1 MTARAPCTIGR
12 HARADRVC
20 ATLFRISHGLRRLRD
35 SDIDGQQNNKASDRD
50 LDVPP
55 HIFTHGVEN
64 STLGCIVNQDS
75 SRVATL
81 TLKSWEFI
89 DSTGGEVIRLDHLAI
104 PVTDAG
110 RSRDW
115 YTSNLG
121 LKLEFEIAERK
132 TVALRDDGDL
142 TLFLYTPTDNR
153 VSPSC
158 TLAFQVDEVDDKY
171 RELAARRVAFEKSP
185 QKLLWGYGAELRD
198 PDGYLIY
205 LWDGKVDAG
214 KGW

>member
-1 MTARAPCTIGR
+1 
-12 HARADRVC
+12 
-20 ATLFRISHGLRRLRD
+20 
-35 SDIDGQQNNKASDRD
+35 
-50 LDVPP
+50 
-55 HIFTHGVEN
+55 
-64 STLGCIVNQDS
+64 
-75 SRVATL
+75 
-81 TLKSWEFI
+81 
-89 DSTGGEVIRLDHLAI
+89 VIRLDHLAI
-104 PVTDAG
+104 PVTDVG

-121 LKLEFEIAERK
+121 LKVEFEVAERK
-132 TVALRDDGDL
+132 TVALQDDGDL

-158 TLAFQVDEVDDKY
+158 TLTFQVDDVDAKY

-205 LWDGKVDAG
+205 LWDEKSMRE
-214 KGW
+214 KGGD